1 MKHILFSKNLIVVRG
16 LYCYL
21 FLLLFLSL
29 SCAKKS
35 PTLTIGLVAD
45 PQYANK
51 PSKGKRH
58 YRESLW
64 KLKEA
69 IDSFNDHQVDF
80 IQNLGDIIDDDWES
94 FLQDDYGDD
103 DLDDDVQIN
112 NGKNENNCDYCD

>member
-1 MKHILFSKNLIVVRG
+1 MLSIPPTILIPF
-16 LYCYL
+16 LYK
-21 FLLLFLSL
+21 
-29 SCAKKS
+29 KKS
-35 PTLTIGLVAD
+35 NLNIGLVAD

-94 FLQDDYGDD
+94 FDSILPVYDHLVSESGLFLKMGIGVVFISRLIFSPYG
-103 DLDDDVQIN
+103 
-112 NGKNENNCDYCD
+112 K